1 MLICRHLVYQC
12 LHHMQFYTL
21 QVTTVAYL
29 YDSALFLHINLF
41 TKKDI
46 DLFFAHTDS
55 SSCGVSE
62 QVWHSGFKALK
73 EVGVRKAPEVEII
86 RVDIVPLPRRLGRQ
100 LATQRCGR
108 TRLLLQDCGC
118 TSLCFIFPRDIIII
132 IIIIIIIKCKIP
144 RKALLNVDLFL
155 IFLCWLA
162 LSIGFDWSW
171 LWNCLGSN
179 HNCGLLEG
187 LQYLQTLVC
196 WCQMQ
201 HQVGFLAQE
210 SILMHFVHMTYCI
223 HDPYVVAATF
233 KHVKMMIVPDVWYSR
248 W

>member
-1 MLICRHLVYQC
+1 MKLGEIQVAIKFAEDRSHADMSSSCLPMSQPYAILHFASDNGYIYIC
-12 LHHMQFYTL
+12 MFL
-21 QVTTVAYL
+21 QY
-29 YDSALFLHINLF
+29 FLHINLF

-132 IIIIIIIKCKIP
+132 IIIIIKCKIP

-171 LWNCLGSN
+171 L
-179 HNCGLLEG
+179 
-187 LQYLQTLVC
+187 
-196 WCQMQ
+196 
-201 HQVGFLAQE
+201 
-210 SILMHFVHMTYCI
+210 
-223 HDPYVVAATF
+223 
-233 KHVKMMIVPDVWYSR
+233 
-248 W
+248 